1 MLLNHFFD
9 EFNNLYFA
17 NKLIQTIILIIQ
29 EALKSKCLIWQ
40 TIAPTTKPI
49 SSSCSKIKPITKK
62 TKRMPCLALGV
73 ILDIQ
78 IQINLPSTIL
88 KVYISRKY
96 LLHKCRNLEQE
107 AQKDVNL
114 QSILKLD
121 LFY

>member
-1 MLLNHFFD
+1 
-9 EFNNLYFA
+9 
-17 NKLIQTIILIIQ
+17 
-29 EALKSKCLIWQ
+29 
-40 TIAPTTKPI
+40 
-49 SSSCSKIKPITKK
+49 
-62 TKRMPCLALGV
+62 MPCLALGV